1 MKNLFIESLL
11 IVFTSPFFTPLSAY
25 AVEGRYVCYG
35 NGLSQILG
43 VAEFEVWSN
52 GKNMVRDK
60 PESFTL
66 HCLAIQN
73 SETISSCFRNLTDGN
88 TNTLERWPHTLEI
101 HADARA
107 RNIDHQ
113 RIDLWRNYPEPRTT
127 WRGIAP
133 TLELSGPGIERQL
146 IPSQWLKH

>member
-1 MKNLFIESLL
+1 MKNLFIESLF
-11 IVFTSPFFTPLSAY
+11 IVFTSALFTPLSAY

-66 HCLAIQN
+66 HCIAIQN
-73 SETISSCFRNLTDGN
+73 SETLSSSFRNLTDGN
-88 TNTLERWPHTLEI
+88 TNTLERWPHTFEI
-101 HADARA
+101 HADARTHD
-107 RNIDHQ
+107 IDHQ
-113 RIDLWRNYPEPRTT
+113 RIDLWGHDPEPRTT
-127 WRGIAP
+127 WRGIDP
-133 TLELSGPGIERQL
+133 TLELSGAGIERQL
-146 IPSQWLKH
+146 IPSQWPNH